1 MRQQDRSKERIDN
14 ERRALVSL
22 RVMRPDDRKS
32 ASNMS
37 QARWLAYATAAA
49 ASGLSMACP
58 AEGEVHYS
66 GILDVKF
73 DNGIQNHRFPLTEGA
88 SLDFFRSYSGVYL
101 LGASCGV
108 RHAAVSNAV
117 RDQTYSRAHFA
128 DRLDH
133 GQPVSSG
140 SFFGHRGRDVSA
152 VIVIYD
158 SASNYPWGRPGTGFI
173 GFRFNTG
180 AGTQYAWARVK
191 MHHGAA
197 VVDYAWADPGESLAA
212 GQTSSSGDQVSA
224 LPDLDSLGTLAF
236 GAKGVIAWRQARAK
250 ADSAP
255 ALPMNPNR

>member
-1 MRQQDRSKERIDN
+1 MGFKITDFLLRKAPRWTSSDHIVEFIFLARPAAFGMPLSRMRFAIKHIAEPT
-14 ERRALVSL
+14 L
-22 RVMRPDDRKS
+22 RTDS
-32 ASNMS
+32 
-37 QARWLAYATAAA
+37 
-49 ASGLSMACP
+49 
-58 AEGEVHYS
+58 
-66 GILDVKF
+66 
-73 DNGIQNHRFPLTEGA
+73 
-88 SLDFFRSYSGVYL
+88 
-101 LGASCGV
+101 
-108 RHAAVSNAV
+108 
-117 RDQTYSRAHFA
+117 
-128 DRLDH
+128 DH
-133 GQPVSSG
+133 GQPVSPG